1 MNFTLK
7 MTAAS
12 AALLLALGLSGC
24 TEKAPQTASS
34 VENAAAASDALSAIR
49 AKGQITIAMEGT
61 WAPWTFHDASGTLT
75 GYDVAVGRGIAKAI
89 GVEPVFVE
97 GKWDGLLAGISAGRY
112 DLMVNGVDVTP
123 ERADAFRFS
132 EPYAYNRMAVIVKD
146 DRSDIQT
153 MADLKGKHT
162 ANTISST
169 YAIAAEKAGA
179 RVTGVDD
186 LNQTFEL
193 LLSGRIDATLNSE
206 VTFYDY
212 KRAHPEAKVKI
223 AFLAPAATAV
233 AIPMKKDASTETLAE
248 AVNDAIRAM
257 RESGELARASTE
269 FFGGDIS
276 KMSEEKH

>member
-132 EPYAYNRMAVIVKD
+132 EGEFAV
-146 DRSDIQT
+146 Q
-153 MADLKGKHT
+153 
-162 ANTISST
+162 
-169 YAIAAEKAGA
+169 
-179 RVTGVDD
+179 
-186 LNQTFEL
+186 
-193 LLSGRIDATLNSE
+193 
-206 VTFYDY
+206 
-212 KRAHPEAKVKI
+212 KRAFGEFSRLCRP
-223 AFLAPAATAV
+223 
-233 AIPMKKDASTETLAE
+233 
-248 AVNDAIRAM
+248 RA
-257 RESGELARASTE
+257 LFAY
-269 FFGGDIS
+269 
-276 KMSEEKH
+276 